1 MVFKMQVSQQDVRTA
16 ECIDCGRAI
25 RLTSPLQGE
34 IVPCPDCGVELE
46 VARLEPLTLQHAPE
60 EQEDWGE

>member
-1 MVFKMQVSQQDVRTA
+1 MQLSQPTVREA
-16 ECIDCGRAI
+16 ECIDCGRNLQ
-25 RLTSPLQGE
+25 LTNPIAGE

-46 VARLEPLTLQHAPE
+46 VTRLEPFTLAHAPE

>member
-1 MVFKMQVSQQDVRTA
+1 MP
-16 ECIDCGRAI
+16 ECLDCGHEL
-25 RLTSPLQGE
+25 RLASPVQGE

-46 VARLEPLTLQHAPE
+46 VTDLSPLTLAHAPE